1 MVLVQHQL
9 DSGAFK
15 PRRRPSLGLPTDPRI
30 NTVYQYKG
38 SMVCPLQM
46 MHGVHCD
53 IMLSAPICIVDN
65 ISVNSGGAV
74 VDKQM
79 SDVINSLLLLLLRAR
94 SVLLSDM
101 RIDCD
106 DHVQNDDKQRCSY

>member
-1 MVLVQHQL
+1 
-9 DSGAFK
+9 
-15 PRRRPSLGLPTDPRI
+15 
-30 NTVYQYKG
+30 
-38 SMVCPLQM
+38 MVCPLQM

-65 ISVNSGGAV
+65 ISVNSDGAV

-79 SDVINSLLLLLLRAR
+79 SDVINSLLLLLLLLLRAR

-106 DHVQNDDKQRCSY
+106 DHVQNDDKQRCSC